1 MLQHLA
7 GIVKSKSEQAG
18 KFWGLYF
25 YQLYQLNKK

>member
-25 YQLYQLNKK
+25 YQLNKK